1 MNAWH
6 GKALH
11 VDLTSRKSWTEKIP
25 EQLLTSFIGGRGL
38 GVYLMKDFFQLD
50 PYDSR
55 MPMIFAVGPLCGTP
69 APASSRMSV
78 VTRSPLTGTIGESS
92 VGGTF
97 PVKLKS
103 AGYDFLMVTG
113 KASSPVYLE
122 INDDRAE
129 IKDAS
134 KLWGRGCQEVNALLE
149 KAGTTACIGPAGEK
163 LVRFANIMIGG
174 ANSAGRGGLGAVM
187 GAKNLKAVV
196 VNGSQKVP
204 VANPSE
210 FKIALDDVMRLLRAS
225 PVVMGELGLAEYGT
239 STLVDIVGQ
248 RRMAPTENF
257 RKTFFPEARAYSG
270 PSLKRDFS
278 PKKHGCIGC
287 PIQCKKLTSCGRPM
301 PEYETL
307 SHFGALN
314 ANSDAESIIQANLL
328 CNSLGMDT
336 ITTAATFAA
345 YGEARGQFLSADDI
359 LEMVRKTAY
368 REGEGDRLAEGSRRF
383 CETLGR
389 PELSMSVKGLE
400 LPAYDPRGSY
410 GMALAY
416 STSTRGG
423 CHLRAYPISEEILRK
438 PIATDRFS
446 FDGKARMIK
455 IAEDKNAVVDS
466 LAACAFAFL
475 GASIEEY
482 AHALAAATGL
492 PFTGQGLMTIGE
504 EIVLIERRYNKE
516 NGFTKEDDFLPER
529 FYAEPGSSG
538 EGIDIPPVDKKRF
551 TEELEKYYRM
561 RQRGT
566 SGVKN
571 LISASLKQSP

>member
-11 VDLTSRKSWTEKIP
+11 VDLTSQKSWTEDIP
-25 EQLLTSFIGGRGL
+25 EQILTSHIGGRGL
-38 GVYLMKDFFQLD
+38 GVHLMKDYFALD
-50 PYDSR
+50 PFDSR

-97 PVKLKS
+97 PFKFKS
-103 AGYDFLMVTG
+103 AGYDCIIITG
-113 KASSPVYLE
+113 KAASPVYLE
-122 INDDRAE
+122 VHDERVE

-134 KLWGRGCQEVNALLE
+134 KLWGRGCQEVNQLLE
-149 KAGTTACIGPAGEK
+149 KAGTIACIGPAGEK

-174 ANSAGRGGLGAVM
+174 ANSAGRGGLGSVM
-187 GAKNLKAVV
+187 GAKQLKAVV
-196 VNGSQKVP
+196 VNGSKKVTL
-204 VANPSE
+204 ADSSE
-210 FKIALDDVMRLLRAS
+210 FKKALEDVMRLLRAS

-239 STLVDIVGQ
+239 ATLVDIVGR

-257 RKTFFPEARAYSG
+257 KKTFFPGARAYSG
-270 PSLKRDFS
+270 PSLKREYG

-314 ANSDAESIIQANLL
+314 ANSDAESIIKANLL
-328 CNSLGMDT
+328 CNDLGIDT
-336 ITTAATFAA
+336 ISTAATFAA
-345 YGEARGQFLSADDI
+345 YGEAQGQFLSPDEI
-359 LEMVRKTAY
+359 VGMVRKTAY
-368 REGEGDRLAEGSRRF
+368 REGVGDKLAEGSLRY
-383 CETLGR
+383 CQSVGK

-416 STSTRGG
+416 CTSTRGG
-423 CHLRAYPISEEILRK
+423 CHLRAYPISQEILRK
-438 PIATDRFS
+438 PVATDRFS

-455 IAEDKNAVVDS
+455 IAEDNNAVVDS
-466 LAACAFAFL
+466 LAVCAFAFL

-482 AHALAAATGL
+482 AHALAAATGM
-492 PFTGQGLMTIGE
+492 PFTGQGLMKIGE
-504 EIVLIERRYNKE
+504 KIVLAERHYNNE
-516 NGFTKEDDFLPER
+516 NGFTRNDDFLPER
-529 FYAEPGSSG
+529 FYTQPGTSG
-538 EGIDIPPVDKKRF
+538 EGIDIPLIDKARF
-551 TEELEKYYRM
+551 TEEMGKYYRM
-561 RQRGT
+561 RENTDDR
-566 SGVKN
+566 
-571 LISASLKQSP
+571 

>member
-163 LVRFANIMIGG
+163 LVRFANIMISG